1 MSKTETITVTFG
13 VELDV
18 TNLAKLQDEFEK
30 SSPGSA
36 HREGIY
42 SQLKA
47 MRDHASARLEGE
59 MAAHMTIARKKIKT
73 LYAL

>member
-18 TNLAKLQDEFEK
+18 TDLAKLQDAFEK
-30 SSPGSA
+30 ASPGSA
-36 HREGIY
+36 YREDIY
-42 SQLKA
+42 SKLKA

-59 MAAHMTIARKKIKT
+59 MAAHMTIARNKIKN